1 MSLSVPAVTVV
12 APERL
17 PVPVIARRPLPDL
30 VSGLKPERA
39 PARVITVPVD
49 VATLAAF
56 PRQLRS
62 KDRGPV
68 WQFQPGP
75 RELYRVND

>member
-1 MSLSVPAVTVV
+1 M
-12 APERL
+12 
-17 PVPVIARRPLPDL
+17 
-30 VSGLKPERA
+30 
-39 PARVITVPVD
+39 VITVPVD

-68 WQFQPGP
+68 WQFQTGP
-75 RELYRVND
+75 RELYRVNDSAAHSQQGTSR